1 MLRSSSGRRESIY
14 TSKMNRASR
23 VIWLGLVFAFALG
36 TSVGCE
42 RDPSSAKSA
51 SSSKQVT
58 DATSAGPKPRIAKFG
73 TETLPIDQIYHSM
86 QGPFDR
92 VYIDASELD
101 WVTAAR
107 TDVVEQASQ
116 KRMGDEFFCH
126 SQLQLPNG
134 TRLLTMATGADE
146 LRFPKGF
153 AMPVSAI
160 VRGQPEP
167 LRALTFLGM
176 VLNNH
181 EAEINKQTKVVSTV
195 EYFKDED
202 FGTGPRP
209 KKLYMTSLLMEVDDL
224 EAYKPGKDEPP
235 ISDDV
240 TTHCALVEQPLGGKL
255 KLHWMVPPGL
265 QKTRKRYKAFTPID
279 GTVHFAWAHLHN
291 YGVYMRLTDL
301 TDGKVVFQADVENE
315 PDRDQIANITHY
327 ASEKGFRLYRD
338 HEYEI
343 EALYN
348 NTLDHDVD
356 AMAMMVLYYNPDGNR
371 GIQYSDR

>member
-1 MLRSSSGRRESIY
+1 
-14 TSKMNRASR
+14 MNRASH
-23 VIWLGLVFAFALG
+23 VIRLSVGLACAIGFTF
-36 TSVGCE
+36 GCE
-42 RDPSSAKSA
+42 RDPTAVKA
-51 SSSKQVT
+51 SSSSNQVAE
-58 DATSAGPKPRIAKFG
+58 ATPSGPKPRIAKFG

-92 VYIDASELD
+92 VYLDASELD

-167 LRALTFLGM
+167 LRGLTFLGM
-176 VLNNH
+176 VLNNY
-181 EAEINKQTKVVSTV
+181 ETEINKQTKVVTTV

-202 FGTGPRP
+202 FGNGPRP
-209 KKLYMTSLLMEVDDL
+209 KKLYMTSLLMEVADL
-224 EAYKPGKDEPP
+224 EKYKPGKDEPP

-255 KLHWMVPPGL
+255 ALHWMVPPGL
-265 QKTRKRYKAFTPID
+265 QKTRKRYQSFTPID

-291 YGVYMRLTDL
+291 FGVYMRLTDV
-301 TDGKVVFQADVENE
+301 TEGKVVFQADVENE

-327 ASEKGFRLYRD
+327 ASEEGFPLYKD
-338 HEYEI
+338 HVYEI

-356 AMAMMVLYYNPDGNR
+356 AMAMMVLYYNPQG
-371 GIQYSDR
+371 DREIKYTGR